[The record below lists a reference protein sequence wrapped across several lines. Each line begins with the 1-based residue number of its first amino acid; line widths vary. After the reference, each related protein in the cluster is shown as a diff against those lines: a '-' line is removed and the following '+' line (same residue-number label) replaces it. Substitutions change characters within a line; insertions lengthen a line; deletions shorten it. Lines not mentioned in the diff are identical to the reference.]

1 MSWIVNLRISAK
13 IGLSFLL
20 PLLLIVA
27 LAGYIVGLKLTTV
40 SETSTLQAVA
50 PLTSDI
56 SQLIHSLQKERGA
69 SAVFLGSK
77 GVRFANEM
85 RAYRKETDEAEI
97 KFLQTAKSI
106 DLAALGASFPGKVEE
121 SKKKVQALVAS
132 RPGIDSLS
140 LETAPAIAGFT
151 GSIRSLL
158 DVVNQI
164 ALLSTDPEVGA
175 MTSAYVKLM
184 EGKERAGQER
194 AVGAGAF
201 AAGKFE
207 PPIYRRFISLIAD
220 QGVFFTDFLLQAS
233 KSQSDFYRST
243 MDAEPTRLVEK
254 MRQAGFDSIAIG
266 NVGDVTGPAWF
277 DATTAKI
284 DLQKKV
290 EDRMSS
296 DLRDLTN
303 KVNASAKNVL
313 YLTIG
318 AVLAA
323 LVVTILIGWV
333 ITHELTNSLEGIGD
347 LMARLSAD
355 DLTITVAG
363 RERGDEVGAMARA
376 VQVFKDAMLQGR
388 ELAERQKAEEK
399 ARNQRAER
407 IEGLTKNFDSEVS
420 SLLSVVSS
428 AASQLQG
435 TATTMTN
442 TAQQT
447 SEQAS
452 AVAAASE
459 QASVN
464 VQTVA
469 ASAEELSASISEI
482 GRQVTQSANIST
494 NAVNEAERTE
504 SSVQDLA
511 QIVQR
516 IGEVVKLITDI
527 ASQTNLLALNATI
540 EAARAGDAGKGFAVV
555 ANEVKNLANQTAKA
569 TDEIGGQ
576 ITAVQNQTG
585 KVVTAIQNI
594 VKVIKEVGHIS
605 SSIAAAVEE
614 QNAATGEI
622 ARNVEQAA
630 AGTAEVSRSVEGVQ
644 GAAQTAGQSAKQV
657 LSASNDLSI
666 QADRLKGT
674 VQSFLTG
681 VRSA

>member
-1 MSWIVNLRISAK
+1 MNWIVNLRISAK

-20 PLLLIVA
+20 PLLLILG
-27 LAGYIVGLKLTTV
+27 LASYVVGLKLTTV
-40 SETSTLQAVA
+40 SETATLQAVA

-77 GVRFANEM
+77 GARFANEM
-85 RAYRKETDEAEI
+85 RAYRKETDEAEA
-97 KFLQTAKSI
+97 KLLKTAKSI
-106 DLAALGASFPGKVEE
+106 NLAELGASFPGKVEE
-121 SKKKVQALVAS
+121 AKTKVQALVAS
-132 RPGIDSLS
+132 RPGMDSLS

-151 GSIRSLL
+151 GSIRALL

-164 ALLSTDPEVGA
+164 ALLSADPEVGA

-201 AAGKFE
+201 AAGKFD
-207 PPIYRRFISLIAD
+207 PPLYRRFVALIAD
-220 QGVFFTDFLLQAS
+220 QEVFFTDFLLQAS
-233 KSQSDFYRST
+233 KTQGDFYRAT
-243 MDAEPTRLVEK
+243 LDAEPTRTVER
-254 MRQAGFDSIAIG
+254 MRKAGFDSIAVG

-284 DLQKKV
+284 DLMKKV

-296 DLRDLTN
+296 DLQNLTN
-303 KVNASAKNVL
+303 GVNSSARKVL
-313 YLTIG
+313 YTTIG
-318 AVLAA
+318 LVFLALFA
-323 LVVTILIGWV
+323 TLIIGWL
-333 ITHELTNSLEGIGD
+333 ITHELTNSLNGIGEV
-347 LMARLSAD
+347 MARLSAD
-355 DLTITVAG
+355 DLTVTVAG
-363 RERGDEVGAMARA
+363 SERGDEVGSMARA
-376 VQVFKDAMLQGR
+376 VQVFKDAMQQGR
-388 ELAERQKAEEK
+388 ELAERQKLDEQ
-399 ARNQRAER
+399 ARRQRVER
-407 IEGLTKNFDSEVS
+407 IEGLTKSFDSEVS
-420 SLLSVVSS
+420 ALLGVVSS
-428 AASQLQG
+428 AAGQLQG
-435 TATTMTN
+435 TAATMTS

-482 GRQVTQSANIST
+482 GRQVTQSATISS
-494 NAVNEAERTE
+494 NAINEAERTE
-504 SSVQDLA
+504 GSVQDLA

-576 ITAVQNQTG
+576 INAVQNQTA
-585 KVVTAIQNI
+585 KVVEAIQNI

-605 SSIAAAVEE
+605 NSIAAAVEE
-614 QNAATGEI
+614 QTAATSEI

-644 GAAQTAGQSAKQV
+644 SAAQIAGQSAKQV
-657 LSASNDLSI
+657 LSASNDLSS
-666 QADRLKGT
+666 QAESLKGT
-674 VQSFLTG
+674 VQSFLSG
-681 VRSA
+681 VRNV